1 MATAKKA
8 PKAQA
13 RQPSAMTGAEI
24 AIAAAILG
32 GVSKSAADVGVKGT
46 EALIAY
52 LRKEG
57 PMAHRVLASWK
68 EGKDYCIA
76 IEFLNTTLH
85 GGYVE
90 KVETVKPARNFDIKL
105 ARPKRAEK
113 PMNLGDEKEAVE
125 ANSARRPLKWVKQ
138 DDLLPL
144 YVAPA
149 GTAVVLLQL
158 KDDVA
163 GTLAKTPV
171 ATLSYDFSIIG
182 GSDAQTAP
190 HKKPKQAEV
199 RLRDKGPFYLD
210 D

>member
-1 MATAKKA
+1 MFHI
-8 PKAQA
+8 P
-13 RQPSAMTGAEI
+13 I
-24 AIAAAILG
+24 AVLAAIFG
-32 GVSKSAADVGVKGT
+32 GASKPAAEESIKGA

-52 LRKEG
+52 LHKEG

-68 EGKDYCIA
+68 EGNGYCAA

-90 KVETVKPARNFDIKL
+90 RVKIKKPVGSLDIKV
-105 ARPKRAEK
+105 ARPQRAQTAESSATF
-113 PMNLGDEKEAVE
+113 PDEKLVPSDTSTAK
-125 ANSARRPLKWVKQ
+125 RPLNWLKP

-149 GTAVVLLQL
+149 STGAILVQL
-158 KDDVA
+158 HDDSA

-171 ATLSYDFSIIG
+171 VTLSYESSIIG

-190 HKKPKQAEV
+190 EKKPKEVDV
-199 RLRDKGPFYLD
+199 RLRHKGPFYLD
-210 D
+210 A